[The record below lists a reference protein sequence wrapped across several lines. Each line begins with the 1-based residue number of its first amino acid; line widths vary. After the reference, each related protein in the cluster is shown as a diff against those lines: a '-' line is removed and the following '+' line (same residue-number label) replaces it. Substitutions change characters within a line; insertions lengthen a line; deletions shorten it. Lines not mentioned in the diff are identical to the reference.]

1 MYDISVVLR
10 NTPGELA
17 SLGGLLGKNG
27 IGLEGGG
34 VFASGEA
41 GHVHFLVE
49 DGDKAHRI
57 LSEAGYDV
65 REVCSPVIRKLP
77 QIRPGELGE
86 IADALARSGINIR
99 VQYSDHSNRL
109 ILLTDD
115 DVRAAEVTQKWR
127 TEPE

>member
-27 IGLEGGG
+27 I
-34 VFASGEA
+34 
-41 GHVHFLVE
+41 
-49 DGDKAHRI
+49 
-57 LSEAGYDV
+57 
-65 REVCSPVIRKLP
+65 
-77 QIRPGELGE
+77 
-86 IADALARSGINIR
+86 NIR
-99 VQYSDHSNRL
+99 VQYSDHSNQL

-127 TEPE
+127 TGPE

>member
-17 SLGGLLGKNG
+17 SLGGLLGEN
-27 IGLEGGG
+27 
-34 VFASGEA
+34 
-41 GHVHFLVE
+41 
-49 DGDKAHRI
+49 
-57 LSEAGYDV
+57 
-65 REVCSPVIRKLP
+65 
-77 QIRPGELGE
+77 
-86 IADALARSGINIR
+86 GINIR

>member
-27 IGLEGGG
+27 I
-34 VFASGEA
+34 
-41 GHVHFLVE
+41 
-49 DGDKAHRI
+49 
-57 LSEAGYDV
+57 
-65 REVCSPVIRKLP
+65 
-77 QIRPGELGE
+77 
-86 IADALARSGINIR
+86 NIR

-115 DVRAAEVTQKWR
+115 DVRAPKMENRA
-127 TEPE
+127 